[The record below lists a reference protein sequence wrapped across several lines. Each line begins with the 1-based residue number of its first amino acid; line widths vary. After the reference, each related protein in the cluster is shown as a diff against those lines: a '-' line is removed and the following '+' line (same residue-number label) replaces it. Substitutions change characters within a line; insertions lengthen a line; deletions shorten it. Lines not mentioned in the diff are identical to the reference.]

1 MISFTKLINETEENL
16 SSISDKKIKNII
28 DVLKSN
34 KLPTNI
40 IDKIYALSQ
49 FNSENVDIIVNTLKN
64 INVSS
69 ADIQLIIETSV
80 QMGCFK
86 EFSEYIVDKKIN
98 INDVNN
104 KYLTNVFAKYNLPK
118 KFILWLINQEGY
130 RVGKGELALIVL
142 INKASNAGKGDVNI
156 DNKHV
161 EVKGTG
167 GRMLSTRGFGN
178 GLSAA
183 RTFEKE
189 YKQLAGKH
197 NININIP
204 AAGGNDYNLTGN
216 NWQCEIIGHELI
228 TQSNGKIKI
237 NDIIKVWKSAFEDVY
252 YNMNLSWMEKH
263 FNNDGTLKNRKAF
276 LIDWAKQS
284 FEYYKKTD
292 KFDLFVI
299 IDSKTSKCG
308 VINNADEL
316 IKTARFSVP
325 SFSSKASIQGSV
337 FKVTLK

>member
-118 KFILWLINQEGY
+118 KFIL
-130 RVGKGELALIVL
+130 
-142 INKASNAGKGDVNI
+142 
-156 DNKHV
+156 
-161 EVKGTG
+161 
-167 GRMLSTRGFGN
+167 
-178 GLSAA
+178 
-183 RTFEKE
+183 
-189 YKQLAGKH
+189 
-197 NININIP
+197 
-204 AAGGNDYNLTGN
+204 
-216 NWQCEIIGHELI
+216 
-228 TQSNGKIKI
+228 
-237 NDIIKVWKSAFEDVY
+237 
-252 YNMNLSWMEKH
+252 
-263 FNNDGTLKNRKAF
+263 
-276 LIDWAKQS
+276 
-284 FEYYKKTD
+284 
-292 KFDLFVI
+292 
-299 IDSKTSKCG
+299 
-308 VINNADEL
+308 
-316 IKTARFSVP
+316 
-325 SFSSKASIQGSV
+325 
-337 FKVTLK
+337 